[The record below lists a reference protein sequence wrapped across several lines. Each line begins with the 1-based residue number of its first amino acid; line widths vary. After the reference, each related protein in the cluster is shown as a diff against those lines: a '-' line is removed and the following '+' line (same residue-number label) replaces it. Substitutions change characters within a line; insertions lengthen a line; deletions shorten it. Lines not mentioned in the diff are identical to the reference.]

1 MRILGRRTKGMI
13 PSRLMLS
20 DEEMPGSWNT
30 SSSDSLEVRA
40 AGIIVPVVFS
50 FIFILGTVGNGL
62 VLAVLLR
69 NGQVK
74 YNTTNLFILNLAMA
88 DLCFIICCVP
98 FQATIYTLDGWLF
111 GPFACK
117 AVHFLIYF
125 TMYASSFTL
134 AAVSVDRYLA
144 IRYPLKSRD
153 LRTSRNAGVAI
164 VVIWTLSVFFA
175 GPYLSYYQIVHYQ
188 GMPLCVPIWED
199 QRRKILDILTF
210 VFGYLLPVV
219 VVSLAYAR
227 TIKFLWTSVD
237 PIERISESRKAK
249 RKVTKMIV
257 AVAILFCLCWMP
269 HHLVILCFWFGH
281 FPFNRATYACRLASH
296 CLSYANSCLNPIVYA
311 LISKHFRKRFKQV
324 FTCLLFQ
331 KKNRK
336 KKRASNKVHVASV
349 ASGLPNHVAGFSGR
363 NTEVTQIQEENA
375 RYCQGLL
382 QRDAE
387 GTQLPEAWTHHLPNT
402 VQRRLLDEKSSTTTS
417 NPLPTT
423 PPEGTQDLL
432 TVHCR

>member
-1 MRILGRRTKGMI
+1 
-13 PSRLMLS
+13 
-20 DEEMPGSWNT
+20 MPGGWNA
-30 SSSDSLEVRA
+30 SSDSPELQA
-40 AGIIVPVVFS
+40 AGIIVPIIFS
-50 FIFILGTVGNGL
+50 LIFLLGTVGNGL
-62 VLAVLLR
+62 VLAVLLQ

-98 FQATIYTLDGWLF
+98 FQATIYTLEGWLF
-111 GPFACK
+111 GAFACK
-117 AVHFLIYF
+117 AVHFLIYL

-164 VVIWTLSVFFA
+164 ATIWALSLLFA
-175 GPYLSYYQIVHYQ
+175 GPYLSYYQIVHYH
-188 GMPLCVPIWED
+188 GVPVCIPIWD
-199 QRRKILDILTF
+199 NQHRKVLDILTF
-210 VFGYLLPVV
+210 VFGYLLPVT

-237 PIERISESRKAK
+237 PMERISESRKAK

-257 AVAILFCLCWMP
+257 AVAVLFCLCWLP

-324 FTCLLFQ
+324 FTCLFFQ
-331 KKNRK
+331 NRSRK
-336 KKRASNKVHVASV
+336 KKRVGKKVRVVSVGKGLTSSNK
-349 ASGLPNHVAGFSGR
+349 GFCGD
-363 NTEVTQIQEENA
+363 NAEVIQVPKETRKRDPERA
-375 RYCQGLL
+375 R
-382 QRDAE
+382 RDR
-387 GTQLPEAWTHHLPNT
+387 AWTHQLQDAT
-402 VQRRLLDEKSSTTTS
+402 VSVQETQEEEHSATAGH
-417 NPLPTT
+417 PLAVT
-423 PPEGTQDLL
+423 PPRETRELL
-432 TVHCR
+432 

>member
-1 MRILGRRTKGMI
+1 
-13 PSRLMLS
+13 
-20 DEEMPGSWNT
+20 MPGGWNA
-30 SSSDSLEVRA
+30 SSDSPELRA
-40 AGIIVPVVFS
+40 AGIIVPIIFS
-50 FIFILGTVGNGL
+50 LIFLLGTVGNGL

-88 DLCFIICCVP
+88 DLCFIVCCVP

-111 GPFACK
+111 GAFACK
-117 AVHFLIYF
+117 AVHFLIYI

-164 VVIWTLSVFFA
+164 AAIWSLSLLFA
-175 GPYLSYYQIVHYQ
+175 GPYLSYYQIVHYHRV
-188 GMPLCVPIWED
+188 PICVPIWED

-210 VFGYLLPVV
+210 VFGYLLPVS

-257 AVAILFCLCWMP
+257 AVAILFCLCWLP

-324 FTCLLFQ
+324 FTCVFFQ
-331 KKNRK
+331 NKTRK
-336 KKRASNKVHVASV
+336 KKKRVGKKVPVVNVGKSFSNSTR
-349 ASGLPNHVAGFSGR
+349 GFYGG
-363 NTEVTQIQEENA
+363 NTEVTQVPENTRKRDPEGASHDA
-375 RYCQGLL
+375 R
-382 QRDAE
+382 
-387 GTQLPEAWTHHLPNT
+387 AWTHQLQDAT
-402 VQRRLLDEKSSTTTS
+402 VSVQKELLEEESLATAGH
-417 NPLPTT
+417 PLAMT
-423 PPEGTQDLL
+423 PLRGTEEFL
-432 TVHCR
+432 TVHYR

>member
-1 MRILGRRTKGMI
+1 
-13 PSRLMLS
+13 
-20 DEEMPGSWNT
+20 MPESWNA
-30 SSSDSLEVRA
+30 SSDNLEVRA
-40 AGIIVPVVFS
+40 AGILVPVVFS
-50 FIFILGTVGNGL
+50 LIFLLGTVGNGL

-74 YNTTNLFILNLAMA
+74 YTTTNLFILNLAMA

-117 AVHFLIYF
+117 AVHFLIYL

-153 LRTSRNAGVAI
+153 LRTSQNAVVAI
-164 VVIWTLSVFFA
+164 IVIWTLSLLFA
-175 GPYLSYYQIVHYQ
+175 GPYLSYYQIVHYH
-188 GMPLCVPIWED
+188 GVPICVPVWED
-199 QRRKILDILTF
+199 QHRKIMDIFTF
-210 VFGYLLPVV
+210 VVGYLLPVLV
-219 VVSLAYAR
+219 LSLAYAR

-249 RKVTKMIV
+249 RRVTKMIV
-257 AVAILFCLCWMP
+257 AVAILFCLCWLP

-281 FPFNRATYACRLASH
+281 FPFNRTTYACRLASH

-311 LISKHFRKRFKQV
+311 LISKHFRKKFKQV

-331 KKNRK
+331 NKSRK
-336 KKRASNKVHVASV
+336 KKRAGNKVHMASV
-349 ASGLPNHVAGFSGR
+349 ANGLGNNAEGGCGR
-363 NTEVTQIQEENA
+363 NTEVTQRQEQTI
-375 RYCQGLL
+375 RCCQGPL

-387 GTQLPEAWTHHLPNT
+387 DIHLPEAWTQQPQDT
-402 VQRRLLDEKSSTTTS
+402 TVSVQRGPLADESSVTTGHPLSVTTPGQS
-417 NPLPTT
+417 QSLPT
-423 PPEGTQDLL
+423 G
-432 TVHCR
+432 HCR

>member
-1 MRILGRRTKGMI
+1 
-13 PSRLMLS
+13 
-20 DEEMPGSWNT
+20 MPGGWNT
-30 SSSDSLEVRA
+30 SSASPELQA
-40 AGIIVPVVFS
+40 AGIIVPVIFS
-50 FIFILGTVGNGL
+50 LIFLLGTVGNGL

-88 DLCFIICCVP
+88 DLCFIVCCVP

-111 GPFACK
+111 GAFACK
-117 AVHFLIYF
+117 AVHFLIYL

-134 AAVSVDRYLA
+134 AAVSVSSHPCCVWCLILRPLLTRYLA

-164 VVIWTLSVFFA
+164 VAIWSLSLLFA
-175 GPYLSYYQIVHYQ
+175 GPYLSYYQIVHYH
-188 GMPLCVPIWED
+188 MVPICIPIWED
-199 QRRKILDILTF
+199 QSRKILDILTF
-210 VFGYLLPVV
+210 VFGYLLPVI

-257 AVAILFCLCWMP
+257 AVAILFCLCWLP

-311 LISKHFRKRFKQV
+311 LISKHFRKRFKEV
-324 FTCLLFQ
+324 FTCLFFQ
-331 KKNRK
+331 NKTRK
-336 KKRASNKVHVASV
+336 KKKRVGKKVHMVNV
-349 ASGLPNHVAGFSGR
+349 GKGFTNSTRGFYR
-363 NTEVTQIQEENA
+363 GNTEVTQVPENTRKRDPEGASHDA
-375 RYCQGLL
+375 R
-382 QRDAE
+382 
-387 GTQLPEAWTHHLPNT
+387 AWTHQLQDAMVS
-402 VQRRLLDEKSSTTTS
+402 VQKELLEEESLGTAGH
-417 NPLPTT
+417 PLAMT
-423 PPEGTQDLL
+423 P
-432 TVHCR
+432 